1 MANFIDS
8 FNKGIQAA
16 DQARANKEE
25 IYSVI
30 EELSTQL
37 AGASDGK
44 LKINVVEKTE
54 ALNTFALTA
63 KDLFSRKTYFAIVAT
78 NPLAANSRAEELARW
93 RIAETGYPCHVIL
106 PDTEMYCEDKKAL
119 EKALS
124 RLIATP
130 AAGKVLQSVM
140 NQKSVPDDED

>member
-8 FNKGIQAA
+8 FNRGIQAA

-30 EELSTQL
+30 DELSTQL

-44 LKINVVEKTE
+44 LKIEVVEKTE
-54 ALNTFALTA
+54 VLNRFAMTA
-63 KDLFSRKTYFAIVAT
+63 NDLFSRKTYFAIVAT
-78 NPLAANSRAEELARW
+78 NPLSASPRPEELARW
-93 RIAETGYPCHVIL
+93 RVAETGYPCHVIL
-106 PDTEMYCEDKKAL
+106 PDTEIYCEDKKAL

-130 AAGKVLQSVM
+130 AAGKILQSVM
-140 NQKSVPDDED
+140 NQKSITDDED